1 MGQGNINLQ
10 LYKQSYPSLT
20 VIFPLLFA
28 SSRWAKAFKN
38 GSLRSLPELAKVL
51 QKNKNHNNVSKNNYQ
66 KHVQL
71 R

>member
-1 MGQGNINLQ
+1 MSQGNITYNFNEQNYTL
-10 LYKQSYPSLT
+10 LT

-51 QKNKNHNNVSKNNYQ
+51 QKEKKRVN
-66 KHVQL
+66 
-71 R
+71 